1 VTIVDRR
8 KIVFDAATIMAV
20 LACSE
25 QMVEAIGL
33 PAGLPKSVHFDP
45 GASKVV
51 LLYSGTGV
59 SAALETGQ
67 LGALLIAYCMR
78 AGIKV
83 PRHGSRAIRVE
94 RHAAVLVFSTVHEVP
109 SAKLA
114 RERTEE
120 LPRSISW
127 MHPPPA
133 SVPVSSKRSSQGS

>member
-25 QMVEAIGL
+25 QMGEAIGL
-33 PAGLPKSVHFDP
+33 PSGLPKSVHFDP
-45 GASKVV
+45 AASKVV
-51 LLYSGTGV
+51 LLYSSTGV
-59 SAALETGQ
+59 SVPLETGQ
-67 LGALLIAYCMR
+67 LGALLIGYCMR

-94 RHAAVLVFSTVHEVP
+94 KHAAVLVFSADHEVP
-109 SAKLA
+109 SARLA

-120 LPRSISW
+120 LPRSMSW
-127 MHPPPA
+127 MAKPRA
-133 SVPVSSKRSSQGS
+133 AALVSSKRSSPGS